1 MLKVKRLM
9 IRIHVTVLE
18 IAQARKVKNIRINVT
33 VLKNF
38 QSKTLNIVIVI
49 SFKQKYK
56 KYFKLNKQCKQ

>member
-18 IAQARKVKNIRINVT
+18 IAQARTVKNIRINVT

-49 SFKQKYK
+49 SFK
-56 KYFKLNKQCKQ
+56 

>member
-9 IRIHVTVLE
+9 IRIDVTVLE

-38 QSKTLNIVIVI
+38 QSKTLT
-49 SFKQKYK
+49 
-56 KYFKLNKQCKQ
+56 

>member
-1 MLKVKRLM
+1 MLKVKLLM

-18 IAQARKVKNIRINVT
+18 IAQARTVKNIRINVT

-49 SFKQKYK
+49 LFKEKYK
-56 KYFKLNKQCKQ
+56 KYFKLKQCKQ

>member
-9 IRIHVTVLE
+9 IRIDVTVLE

-33 VLKNF
+33 VLKSF

-49 SFKQKYK
+49 LFK
-56 KYFKLNKQCKQ
+56 

>member
-9 IRIHVTVLE
+9 IRIDVTVLE

-49 SFKQKYK
+49 SLK
-56 KYFKLNKQCKQ
+56 